1 MRRGASC
8 DSYGGGVWTLLLFPG
23 AGGGGYSHNFIWPI
37 RGCAAVQGMGFY
49 LSVRNRYLVIS
60 LESMYFRVR
69 VSNLQWLTYTQILVE
84 YSLELA
90 SKYVRKNGKG
100 PKLTKYVHTGAPSV

>member
-1 MRRGASC
+1 
-8 DSYGGGVWTLLLFPG
+8 
-23 AGGGGYSHNFIWPI
+23 
-37 RGCAAVQGMGFY
+37 MGFY
-49 LSVRNRYLVIS
+49 LSVRNRYLIIS

-84 YSLELA
+84 YSLGLA

-100 PKLTKYVHTGAPSV
+100 PKLTKYVYTGAPSV